1 MKLDQKIL
9 ALLKKGDMTA
19 RQIQEALPEHNLK
32 SVQVTLT
39 KTSGL
44 HVKHYTEGLKGQH
57 AAVYTLGYG
66 IDAPNPKSPRKP
78 EYRFPIQGL
87 TVWQPVRPWVTQ

>member
-9 ALLKKGDMTA
+9 ALLQKGDMTA

-32 SVQVTLT
+32 SIQVTLA

-44 HVKHYTEGLKGQH
+44 YVKRYTEGLKGQH

-66 IDAPNPKSPRKP
+66 IDAPNPKAPKRDYK
-78 EYRFPIQGL
+78 FPLQGL